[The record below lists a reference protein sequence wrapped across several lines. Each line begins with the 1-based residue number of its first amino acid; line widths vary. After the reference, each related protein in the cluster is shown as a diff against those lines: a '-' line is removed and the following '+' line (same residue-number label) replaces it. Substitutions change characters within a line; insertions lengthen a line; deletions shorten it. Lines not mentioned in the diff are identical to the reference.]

1 MMSMSCRGNCR
12 VYRGGVAASQDPG
25 FFFVAQGGPASVADV
40 NAHGM
45 GSIWERPQDQPV
57 KAQEPAMA

>member
-1 MMSMSCRGNCR
+1 MTPDMAGVCR

-25 FFFVAQGGPASVADV
+25 FFFIAQGGPASVADI

-45 GSIWERPQDQPV
+45 GSIWERPQDQPA
-57 KAQEPAMA
+57 KTQEPAMA